1 MIVVLLLSSFLLIA
15 LLCFFYNV
23 KKQNLKACINC
34 LKRLPCCR
42 ACGCAYRKL
51 NRNVRGV
58 SDLRQRASTGTFDSS
73 SSGLSSSDDDDD
85 DDDDSDANNEA
96 GESKITSS
104 VVGAPTTEQT
114 ETNSTPMPGTPST
127 SNGEQTAQTEV

>member
-1 MIVVLLLSSFLLIA
+1 MIVVLLLSSFVLVA

-51 NRNVRGV
+51 SRNARDA
-58 SDLRQRASTGTFDSS
+58 SESRQRATTGTFDSS
-73 SSGLSSSDDDDD
+73 SSGMSSSDDDA
-85 DDDDSDANNEA
+85 DSDAENEA
-96 GESKITSS
+96 GETKNPSS
-104 VVGAPTTEQT
+104 TVDVPANSRVELNSSPTRETPSSST
-114 ETNSTPMPGTPST
+114 TNSERV
-127 SNGEQTAQTEV
+127 EQSEV